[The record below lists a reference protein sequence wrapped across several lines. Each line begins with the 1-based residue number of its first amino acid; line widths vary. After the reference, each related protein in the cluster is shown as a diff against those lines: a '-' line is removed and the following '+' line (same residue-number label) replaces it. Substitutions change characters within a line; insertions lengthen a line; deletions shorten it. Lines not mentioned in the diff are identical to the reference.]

1 MNQEKMNLNI
11 SLDKTTPVACD
22 ECGHDTFQ
30 QVLKLRT
37 ASKFLVGGDQ
47 DMLIPIPVFA
57 CSKCGHIN
65 DQFQPKEQA

>member
-11 SLDKTTPVACD
+11 SLDKTIPVACD
-22 ECGHDTFQ
+22 ECSHDTFQ